1 MFHGVGQRRGAVPAD
16 HFHPLRHGRRQAAVL
31 DLLDDQGAD
40 GRRRLLAILGI
51 VFLVQ
56 GRPPQGQHGHH
67 LRVRLVDVFL
77 HGLFDLR
84 GHVLGVA
91 RIPDRFAAGHHRRG
105 QSPQQADRVGTLVE
119 DVLAA
124 DRLDHAAI
132 ALADGHADAVA
143 LDQPPPLVG
152 DRVGRLDRLQ
162 RGMDGAGEIL
172 QPGPEDLPV
181 GEVPQLAALEEIAG
195 PLAHFQQEA
204 EIAALHGRPGVVPLQ
219 HLDHAHHFHFGPQ
232 GGQHEQEIGG
242 VGRLV
247 ACTRARMR
255 RRQYPFR
262 RGHRLVEQAGVL
274 GLGRLVVA
282 EVGLLEVDLI
292 LQGQLAFLV
301 DRPDGPANRRQ
312 RGNDPPQEFAVELA
326 GRDVLPR

>member
-1 MFHGVGQRRGAVPAD
+1 MALASAVELCRQTTSTRCVMAGARRLSSICSTIRAPTAGGGSWR
-16 HFHPLRHGRRQAAVL
+16 FSGSSSSSRG
-31 DLLDDQGAD
+31 
-40 GRRRLLAILGI
+40 GRRRGSTATIFECDSSTYSCTASSTCGAMSWVSPVYQIASPLVTTAEANRPSKRI
-51 VFLVQ
+51 VLE
-56 GRPPQGQHGHH
+56 
-67 LRVRLVDVFL
+67 RLSKTF
-77 HGLFDLR
+77 
-84 GHVLGVA
+84 
-91 RIPDRFAAGHHRRG
+91 
-105 QSPQQADRVGTLVE
+105 
-119 DVLAA
+119 LAA